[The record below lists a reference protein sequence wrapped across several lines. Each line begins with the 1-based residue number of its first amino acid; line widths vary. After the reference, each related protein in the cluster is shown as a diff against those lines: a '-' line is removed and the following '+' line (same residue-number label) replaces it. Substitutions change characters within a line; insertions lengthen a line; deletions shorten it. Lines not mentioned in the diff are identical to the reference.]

1 MLCRT
6 VLRDQQCL
14 YMAAGKAGEN
24 LDRLIAHLGIEVRDG
39 VQIWNEESG
48 LRQQAE
54 EAVEAV
60 AADEREGLVE
70 GVEMGSPQLNW
81 ELSDLDLEA
90 IAQGFRLDGELHYL
104 MHPVGI

>member
-6 VLRDQQCL
+6 VLREHQCL
-14 YMAAGKAGEN
+14 YMAAGKAGAN
-24 LDRLIAHLGIEVRDG
+24 LDRLIAQLGIEIEDG
-39 VQIWNEESG
+39 VQGWNGGPGRGE
-48 LRQQAE
+48 QAE
-54 EAVEAV
+54 EVV
-60 AADEREGLVE
+60 AAIERAGSAE
-70 GVEMGSPQLNW
+70 GVGSPQLNW